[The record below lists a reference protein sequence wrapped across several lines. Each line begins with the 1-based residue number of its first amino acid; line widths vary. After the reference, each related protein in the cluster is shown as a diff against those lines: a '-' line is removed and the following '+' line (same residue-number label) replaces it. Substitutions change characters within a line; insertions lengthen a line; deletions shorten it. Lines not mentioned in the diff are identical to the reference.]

1 MSACT
6 YPKHSHNTLNCLT
19 VLLHDNISNICY
31 TDNRWTCTENTKLET
46 ANNLA
51 SIIDTIKTTDSASL
65 YNSAIKAGGEK
76 RTSESNFLKRQQVED
91 VLVEG
96 DLGQISFLL
105 RFKRA
110 YDLQPALL
118 GVRTVALVCTLL
130 VEWPLPR
137 AAQNLVLARHLPAN
151 QRYVTCNYCLRA
163 ANA

>member
-1 MSACT
+1 M
-6 YPKHSHNTLNCLT
+6 
-19 VLLHDNISNICY
+19 
-31 TDNRWTCTENTKLET
+31 
-46 ANNLA
+46 
-51 SIIDTIKTTDSASL
+51 

-76 RTSESNFLKRQQVED
+76 RTSESNFLKRQQVEN

-118 GVRTVALVCTLL
+118 GVRTVALVCTLF

-137 AAQNLVLARHLPAN
+137 AAQNLVLARHLPATN
-151 QRYVTCNYCLRA
+151 VTSRA
-163 ANA
+163 TTA